1 MGLFGTSDPVKKEEK
16 MLAKEAKHDDK
27 LVKQALK
34 DLEHTEKEEHRALKA
49 HDKAVKEHAKAV
61 EKEHK
66 LAEQMNKV
74 VHRHDEAV
82 SKENKLAA
90 DIQARDQYHAKIE
103 AELAAKKQ
111 AVEQATHR
119 HHTNEAQR
127 EQRHAV
133 LEHGHEST
141 TPAVGSTAARTDD
154 VTPGYGSATAGD
166 GLATTGT
173 DAAPVGSATTGGA
186 VPVAERY

>member
-1 MGLFGTSDPVKKEEK
+1 M
-16 MLAKEAKHDDK
+16 
-27 LVKQALK
+27 Q
-34 DLEHTEKEEHRALKA
+34 
-49 HDKAVKEHAKAV
+49 
-61 EKEHK
+61 
-66 LAEQMNKV
+66 
-74 VHRHDEAV
+74 
-82 SKENKLAA
+82 

-119 HHTNEAQR
+119 VSTLKSSLPHYLTQVLMQHHTNEAQR

-173 DAAPVGSATTGGA
+173 DAAPVGTGAAPVGSATTGGA